1 MTLSK
6 SAGSRSFLPLV
17 ALLYISQG
25 VPMGLSMEALPVLMR
40 NAGVPLE
47 VIAWVP
53 LAGLPWILKLFWAP
67 LVENQ
72 GSVRLGRRRGWL
84 LWMQA
89 VLLVSLLA
97 IGLIPLAGIGIWI
110 ALAVLVL
117 GGIASATQD
126 TATDGMV
133 AESLRGAGLAHAN
146 ALQIGG
152 MMAGFLIGGAG
163 TLMMAEALGQFASM
177 ALLALIP
184 LASLL
189 MAWRW
194 REPAPVV
201 EPERARLRQT
211 FRRKGIWRMLGLAA
225 IFGSVQAGGQ
235 SISRVLLIDKGW
247 TPAEV
252 GLMATVTG
260 LVLVCLGSPLGSL
273 LAARSRFLTVAGGMA
288 VAAAAFVILA
298 LIGTGAWV
306 ASWTNAIL
314 AGSLLSIAS
323 GMIAVSAFTL
333 LMRFGGE
340 GNQAGTDVTVLQSAS
355 VTGEMFFA
363 GFAVWCAGTFGYGAS
378 LATGAA
384 ITGLLAV
391 LVAFGT
397 RFGRGQPRAA

>member
-1 MTLSK
+1 MTLSN
-6 SAGSRSFLPLV
+6 RNFLKLV
-17 ALLYISQG
+17 ALLYVSQG
-25 VPMGLSMEALPVLMR
+25 IPMGLSMEALPVLMR

-67 LVENQ
+67 MVENR
-72 GSVRLGRRRGWL
+72 GSARLGRRRGWL
-84 LWMQA
+84 IGMQA
-89 VLLVSLLA
+89 VLLVALLA
-97 IGLIPLAGIGIWI
+97 IGVIPLSGAGLWI

-163 TLMMAEALGQFASM
+163 TLMMVEALGQLTSM
-177 ALLALIP
+177 GILALIP

-201 EPERARLRQT
+201 APARARLRQT
-211 FRRKGIWRMLGLAA
+211 FRRTGIWRMLGLAA
-225 IFGSVQAGGQ
+225 VFGSVQAGGQ
-235 SISRVLLIDKGW
+235 SISRVLLIDRGW

-273 LAARSRFLTVAGGMA
+273 LAARSRFLTIAGGMA

-298 LIGTGAWV
+298 LIGSGAW
-306 ASWTNAIL
+306 AANWTNAIL

-333 LMRFGGE
+333 LMGFGGA
-340 GNQAGTDVTVLQSAS
+340 GHQAGTDVTVLQSAS

-363 GFAVWCAGTFGYGAS
+363 GFAVWCAGAFGYGPS

-391 LVAFGT
+391 LVAFGA
-397 RFGRGQPRAA
+397 RFGRGQPRVA